1 MSYRLSLDREEMN
14 IMLIHKFLTNS
25 YWAKG
30 VSMSV
35 LEKAFSNSFCF
46 GLFDNNQQVSF
57 GRFITDRATYAY
69 LADVFVLPEYQGRGL
84 AKMMM
89 KQVLKHPDLI
99 GLRRIMLATRDAHG
113 LYEKLGFEMLS
124 DPSVFM
130 QCWTPN
136 VYQS

>member
-35 LEKAFSNSFCF
+35 LEKAFRNSFCF

-113 LYEKLGFEMLS
+113 LYEKLGFETLS